1 MLSRSHRR
9 PVALDPADP
18 LGATL
23 YAFAGAALFEAA
35 RFAAEH
41 VSVTVTLF

>member
-1 MLSRSHRR
+1 MLSRGHRR
-9 PVALDPADP
+9 PGALDPAEP

-23 YAFAGAALFEAA
+23 YAFVGAALFEAA

>member
-1 MLSRSHRR
+1 MPVPPPRHRD
-9 PVALDPADP
+9 VLDPAEP

-35 RFAAEH
+35 RLAAEH
-41 VSVTVTLF
+41 VSVTVTAF